1 VAVEVEEDDAETVLK
16 PRLVH
21 VDDDDWR
28 EFQRRVGKGRV
39 SARIRELV
47 REDNERG

>member
-1 VAVEVEEDDAETVLK
+1 MATKVDEDEDVVLK

-21 VDDDDWR
+21 VNDDDWR